1 MAIYDFPLFLVLR
14 PEFQSPNL
22 KRRLPRLLI
31 PYTLIFLSP
40 PGERIEVRGT
50 DPLTFFHPH
59 PDPLQLEEGEHPP
72 SPLPSPLK
80 GEGDYGS
87 GLLEARLAMTFFLY
101 LHCAHFL
108 HFPHFFI
115 CR

>member
-1 MAIYDFPLFLVLR
+1 MRKEGFGLRASGFRLQESGIGPRDKNKIPKVIARAEPVAIYDFPLFLVLR

-50 DPLTFFHPH
+50 DPRTFFHPH
-59 PDPLQLEEGEHPP
+59 PY
-72 SPLPSPLK
+72 PLPSR
-80 GEGDYGS
+80 ER
-87 GLLEARLAMTFFLY
+87 EIMEVA
-101 LHCAHFL
+101 C
-108 HFPHFFI
+108 
-115 CR
+115 